1 MRFIWNPLSL
11 LPVAC
16 QLELQS
22 QKPEA
27 QLNVEADTHPYSGWE
42 EVLMCVCSM
51 YVEYILLAEGSI
63 QYLAG

>member
-27 QLNVEADTHPYSGWE
+27 QLNVEAANHLSSE

-63 QYLAG
+63 TYLSG